1 MSIPNNS
8 LISLSPLQLR
18 AGQKHSYAIHTASL
32 FGPLVFACFTFIWDR
47 IEFSPKPADT
57 SITSEGEWLN
67 YYYYYYYECVKWNGV
82 GMVRSYRLKSEN
94 NSMSPF
100 AWEHNFVWVIL
111 LLPNSSEGGGIL
123 CILTLSIAEINCG
136 SENMFLTHINI
147 SLPLHHRTV
156 LFLVFALTH
165 QPPSVSFKYVEMQ
178 KPCF

>member
-67 YYYYYYYECVKWNGV
+67 YYYYHYECVKWNGV
-82 GMVRSYRLKSEN
+82 EMVRSYRLKSEN

-111 LLPNSSEGGGIL
+111 LLPNSSEGGIL
-123 CILTLSIAEINCG
+123 CIAEINCG

-156 LFLVFALTH
+156 LFLVFANASTPISILQICGNAKVMYLKTNAE
-165 QPPSVSFKYVEMQ
+165 QT
-178 KPCF
+178 